1 MDMLPR
7 TCLSSALALLLVAPI
22 PDVRAQSTGGGNIS
36 GGITGGAASSGTRSG
51 PPASTTLPSTA
62 NPRAATRGPP
72 SSVTLPQGR
81 GPADNST
88 AATPRGNNP
97 SAAAGRAT
105 TPGTRT
111 GAPATTTSPSR
122 TDPLADT
129 RAPSSVTRRDTYDRL
144 PDEPG
149 PDYNP
154 TAADPL
160 GKNPS
165 SALGPQSDFP
175 DSYITDT
182 RRDTLMPEAD
192 HRQLRPDS
200 KVVPKSQRVTGGAPA
215 GGRPAE
221 VRRRKEET
229 AVDTMPECV
238 EAWDPATHISRDE
251 WKETCDRTL
260 EEPHL

>member
-1 MDMLPR
+1 MDMLQR
-7 TCLSSALALLLVAPI
+7 TCLSSALALLLIAPA
-22 PDVRAQSTGGGNIS
+22 PDVRAQSTGGGSIS
-36 GGITGGAASSGTRSG
+36 GGITGGATSSGTRGG
-51 PPASTTLPSTA
+51 PPASTTLPNSA
-62 NPRAATRGPP
+62 DPRAATRGPP
-72 SSVTLPQGR
+72 SSVTPPQGR

-88 AATPRGNNP
+88 AANPRGNNP

-105 TPGTRT
+105 PSGTRA
-111 GAPATTTSPSR
+111 GPPATTTPPSGA
-122 TDPLADT
+122 DPLADT

-149 PDYNP
+149 PDYES
-154 TAADPL
+154 TAEDPL

-175 DSYITDT
+175 DRYITDT

>member
-1 MDMLPR
+1 MDMLQR
-7 TCLSSALALLLVAPI
+7 TCLSSAIALLLIAPTA
-22 PDVRAQSTGGGNIS
+22 DVRAQSTGGGSIS
-36 GGITGGAASSGTRSG
+36 GGITGGATSSGTR
-51 PPASTTLPSTA
+51 
-62 NPRAATRGPP
+62 
-72 SSVTLPQGR
+72 
-81 GPADNST
+81 
-88 AATPRGNNP
+88 
-97 SAAAGRAT
+97 AGS
-105 TPGTRT
+105 
-111 GAPATTTSPSR
+111 PATTTSPSR

-149 PDYNP
+149 PDYES

-175 DSYITDT
+175 DRYITDT

>member
-1 MDMLPR
+1 MEMLQR
-7 TCLSSALALLLVAPI
+7 TCLSSALALLLIAPAS
-22 PDVRAQSTGGGNIS
+22 DVRAQSTGGGSIS
-36 GGITGGAASSGTRSG
+36 GGITGGATSSGTRTG

-62 NPRAATRGPP
+62 NPRAATRGP
-72 SSVTLPQGR
+72 
-81 GPADNST
+81 ADTST
-88 AATPRGNNP
+88 AANPRGNNS

-175 DSYITDT
+175 DRYITDT

-200 KVVPKSQRVTGGAPA
+200 KVVPKSQRVTGGAPS
-215 GGRPAE
+215 GGRPSE
-221 VRRRKEET
+221 IRRRKEET

-238 EAWDPATHISRDE
+238 EAWDPETHISRNQ